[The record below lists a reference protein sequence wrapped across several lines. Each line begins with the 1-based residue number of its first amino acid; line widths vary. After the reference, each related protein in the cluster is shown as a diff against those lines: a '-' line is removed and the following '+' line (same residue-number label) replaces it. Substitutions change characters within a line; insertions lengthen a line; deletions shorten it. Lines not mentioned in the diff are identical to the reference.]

1 MASLKKMSSLTFL
14 IEINMN
20 NHFDVIVIGAGAAGL
35 TAGIYLSRA
44 KIKTLILNEGAV
56 GGQMVLTHEIANYPG
71 VENINGYGLARIM
84 KSQAVKFGCIIKSN
98 IKVSSMEL
106 NDEIKKV
113 IVNDEEIYT
122 SNAVII
128 STGGKSRTIG
138 AIGEDEFKG
147 KGISYCAT
155 CDGDFFQDK
164 EIIVVGGGNSA
175 LEEAVSL
182 TKYASRVTVVHQF
195 DHFQALEHY
204 VDEAKK
210 NDKISFIMESKII
223 EFTGD
228 EKLESVKIQN
238 QATGV
243 ISTMKID
250 GVFIFIGYVPNTESL
265 NGIVELNQWN
275 EIVVDKDM
283 KTNLPGVFAAG
294 DSIQKRY
301 RQVTTAVA
309 DGTIAALSASE
320 YINNLKKEVA
330 EKELVH

>member
-1 MASLKKMSSLTFL
+1 M
-14 IEINMN
+14 E

-44 KIKTLILNEGAV
+44 KVKTLILNEGAV

-71 VENINGYGLARIM
+71 VENITGYGLARIM
-84 KSQAVKFGCIIKSN
+84 KSQAQKFGCTIKSN
-98 IKVSSMEL
+98 LKITKMEL
-106 NDEIKKV
+106 NDELKQV
-113 IVNDEEIYT
+113 TVNDKEVYT

-128 STGGKSRTIG
+128 STGGKSRMIG
-138 AIGEDEFKG
+138 ALNEDKFKG

-182 TKYASRVTVVHQF
+182 TKYASKVTVVHQF
-195 DHFQALEHY
+195 DHFQAFEHY
-204 VDEAKK
+204 IEEAKK
-210 NDKISFIMESKII
+210 NEKINYIMESKII
-223 EFTGD
+223 EFIGE
-228 EKLESVKIQN
+228 EKLEAVKIQN
-238 QATGV
+238 QATKE
-243 ISTMKID
+243 ISELKID

-265 NGIVELNQWN
+265 EGLIELNQWK

-283 KTNLPGVFAAG
+283 KTNVAGVFAAG
-294 DSIQKRY
+294 DSIQKKY

-309 DGTIAALSASE
+309 DGTIAALSAAD
-320 YINNLKKEVA
+320 YLNNLKNKLNEH
-330 EKELVH
+330 ELVH